1 MLSGVKITDMASL
14 KSAIQAL
21 HERYHVPHVVITS
34 VNLPDQP
41 AGHLSVVG
49 SSMTS
54 DFRPRLFQIVFPAID
69 CYFSGTGDM
78 FAALITVRMRQTV
91 FGQAST
97 ARELQRRRSWLS
109 GDDTGVLDLPLVHAV
124 EMVLAS
130 MHEVLAKTAEGMG
143 AALKTGEP
151 AGSSPATA
159 VDEKAAH
166 LARSKSAELKLVRNL
181 ASLREPV
188 VEYKAKTI

>member
-1 MLSGVKITDMASL
+1 LLSGVKITDMASL

-21 HERYHVPHVVITS
+21 HERYHIPHIVITS

-54 DFRPRLFQIVFPAID
+54 NFKPRLFQIVFPAID

-78 FAALITVRMRQTV
+78 FGALITVRMRQAV
-91 FGQAST
+91 FGKAS
-97 ARELQRRRSWLS
+97 APSELQQKRSWLS
-109 GDDTGVLDLPLVHAV
+109 DDDTAVLDLPLVHAV

-130 MHEVLAKTAEGMG
+130 MHEVLTKTAEGMAVASKAVDG
-143 AALKTGEP
+143 AKTG
-151 AGSSPATA
+151 A

-188 VEYKAKTI
+188 VEYKAKKI